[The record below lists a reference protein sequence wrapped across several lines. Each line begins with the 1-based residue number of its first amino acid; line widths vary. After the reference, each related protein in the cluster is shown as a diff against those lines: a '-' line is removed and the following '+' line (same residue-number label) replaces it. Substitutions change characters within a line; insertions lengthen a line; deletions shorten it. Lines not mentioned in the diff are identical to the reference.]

1 MQKELTD
8 DCIFNETM
16 QENYNIYSSTSHS
29 TAQKTFYLA
38 LNKVGQPRKM
48 HLPAGKDL
56 GKLATYAKALT
67 FTVPEKTSEALIGRT
82 FGINH
87 VKHGLKQLC
96 DSGRSLFELT
106 SKVLKHKG
114 KCGKKHKNKSV
125 SSPID
130 KSNQRKGSAPNAL
143 RCSGSADE
151 GCAKKRKYNGKGRPG
166 GTNSQLNVGPKNA
179 KKHKPHAT
187 SKKVP
192 RKRKLKEIVTSTTTD
207 RQFLFTS
214 TASEDDADGIEMQ
227 HTSSTENAL
236 EDDDDWDSVSM
247 PSAGITSFVDDDMDD
262 FDA

>member
-29 TAQKTFYLA
+29 TAQKIFYLA

-114 KCGKKHKNKSV
+114 KCGKKHKNKPV

-130 KSNQRKGSAPNAL
+130 KSNQRKSSAPNAL
-143 RCSGSADE
+143 RCSGSVDE
-151 GCAKKRKYNGKGRPG
+151 GCAKKRRYNAKGRPG
-166 GTNSQLNVGPKNA
+166 GGVGQLNGGSSKNA
-179 KKHKPHAT
+179 KKQKAHAT
-187 SKKVP
+187 SKKGP
-192 RKRKLKEIVTSTTTD
+192 RKRKLTVTSTTTD

-214 TASEDDADGIEMQ
+214 TASEDDADGVEVQ